1 MQTQKPSRPK
11 GVTVIAILAILVGVV
26 LLITGAAVFSSPSLF
41 TRAGLLGGLVSSS
54 GKIVAGV
61 LFFFGFIWLF
71 EGWGFLMGRRWART
85 LGLIFSIL
93 SLLGNVAYLAT
104 GGPLT
109 GVVGLVILSLI
120 IYYLMERRVKAFF
133 GKRPAIAPPSYGT
146 TPAVPAARPSVSPS
160 SMLGSSLTGSIGSGS
175 AGTISNR
182 FCTNCGAAGIPGVA
196 KCSQCGAPL

>member
-1 MQTQKPSRPK
+1 MQTQKPPRPK

-26 LLITGAAVFSSPSLF
+26 LLITGAGVFSLPSLF
-41 TRAGLLGGLVSSS
+41 TRAGLLGGLVSNS

-71 EGWGFLMGRRWART
+71 AGWGFLMGRRWAWT

-93 SLLGNVAYLAT
+93 SMLGNIAYLAT

-109 GVVGLVILSLI
+109 GVAGLVILSLI

-133 GKRPAIAPPSYGT
+133 GKGLAIVPASYTT
-146 TPAVPAARPSVSPS
+146 TPATPATRPSVSPA
-160 SMLGSSLTGSIGSGS
+160 SMLGSSLAGSIGSGS
-175 AGTISNR
+175 VSTVSNR
-182 FCTNCGAAGIPGVA
+182 FCTNCGAAAIPGVA